1 MPRSLQPLDHRPAH
15 LAKPNK
21 AQVHFAFLIAVC
33 FWIGIASA
41 QSYPAKPV
49 RVVVPWPPAGVTDVL
64 TRTLVQA
71 MSESTG
77 QQFVVENRPGA
88 GGTVGLAPVAKSAPD
103 GYTLV
108 ASDVPSHAIS
118 ATLYAKLP
126 YDVLGDFEPIA
137 MIAGS
142 PMVLVTGPGVGA
154 RTLPDFIAFAK
165 ANPGRSYGSS
175 GNGSITHL
183 AIERLKREAGIN
195 LVHVPYKGT
204 VPAIASVLSGDTVL
218 AFGTIPGVV
227 PHAKAGKLVLLG
239 ASFGKRFSQIP
250 EVPAIAET
258 LPGYDMG
265 FYTALFAP
273 AKTPPEIIARIS
285 SEVAKAL
292 AQPKVR
298 EIFANS
304 AAEPGAMTPAQLKQ
318 YLAAEVK
325 AWGEVVRSVG
335 LKID

>member
-1 MPRSLQPLDHRPAH
+1 
-15 LAKPNK
+15 
-21 AQVHFAFLIAVC
+21 
-33 FWIGIASA
+33 

-64 TRTLVQA
+64 TRALVQA
-71 MSESTG
+71 MSESMG

-88 GGTVGLAPVAKSAPD
+88 GGTLGLAPVAKSAPD
-103 GYTLV
+103 GYTIV

-126 YDVLGDFEPIA
+126 YDVLNDFEPIA

-142 PMVLVTGPGVGA
+142 PMVLTTNPALGV
-154 RTLPDFIAFAK
+154 RTLKDFILLARSRSA
-165 ANPGRSYGSS
+165 PMSYGSS

-183 AIERLKREAGIN
+183 AIERLKRDAAID

-204 VPAIASVLSGDTVL
+204 VPAIASVLSGDTAL

-239 ASFGKRFSQIP
+239 SSFGKRFSQIP
-250 EVPAIAET
+250 EVPAVAET
-258 LPGYDMG
+258 IPGYDMG
-265 FYTALFAP
+265 FYTALLAP
-273 AKTPPEIIARIS
+273 AKTPKEIVDKLYQ
-285 SEVAKAL
+285 EVVKAH
-292 AQPKVR
+292 AQPKVK

-304 AAEPGAMTPAQLKQ
+304 AAEPGTMTPAQLKQ

-325 AWGEVVRSVG
+325 AWGDVVRSVG

>member
-1 MPRSLQPLDHRPAH
+1 
-15 LAKPNK
+15 
-21 AQVHFAFLIAVC
+21 
-33 FWIGIASA
+33 
-41 QSYPAKPV
+41 
-49 RVVVPWPPAGVTDVL
+49 VVVPWPPAGVTDVL
-64 TRTLVQA
+64 TRALVQA
-71 MSESTG
+71 MSESMG

-103 GYTLV
+103 GYTIV

-126 YDVLGDFEPIA
+126 YDVLNDFEPIA

-142 PMVLVTGPGVGA
+142 PMVLTTNPALGV
-154 RTLPDFIAFAK
+154 RTLKDFLLLARSKSA
-165 ANPGRSYGSS
+165 PMSYGSS

-183 AIERLKREAGIN
+183 AIERLKRDAGID

-204 VPAIASVLSGDTVL
+204 VPAIASVLSGDTAL

-239 ASFGKRFSQIP
+239 SSFGKRFSQLP
-250 EVPAIAET
+250 EVPAVAET
-258 LPGYDMG
+258 IPGYDMG
-265 FYTALFAP
+265 FYTALLAP
-273 AKTPPEIIARIS
+273 AKTPKEIIDQLYQ
-285 SEVAKAL
+285 EVVKAH
-292 AQPKVR
+292 AQPKVK

-325 AWGEVVRSVG
+325 AWGDVVRSVG
-335 LKID
+335 LKVD

>member
-1 MPRSLQPLDHRPAH
+1 M
-15 LAKPNK
+15 
-21 AQVHFAFLIAVC
+21 
-33 FWIGIASA
+33 
-41 QSYPAKPV
+41 
-49 RVVVPWPPAGVTDVL
+49 VPWPPAGVTDVL
-64 TRTLVQA
+64 TRAIAQA

-88 GGTVGLAPVAKSAPD
+88 GGTLGLAPVAKSAPD

-126 YDVLGDFEPIA
+126 YDVLNDFEPIA
-137 MIAGS
+137 MLAGS
-142 PMVLVTGPGVGA
+142 PMVLVTHPSLGV
-154 RTLPDFIAFAK
+154 RSLPEFIRAVK
-165 ANPGRSYGSS
+165 GKNLSYGSS
-175 GNGSITHL
+175 GNGAITHL
-183 AIERLKREAGIN
+183 AIERLKREAGID

-204 VPAIASVLSGDTVL
+204 VPAIASVLAGDTVL
-218 AFGTIPGVV
+218 AFGTIPGVLS
-227 PHAKAGKLVLLG
+227 HAKAGKLVMLG

-273 AKTPPEIIARIS
+273 AKTPPEVIEKLAAEYR
-285 SEVAKAL
+285 KAA
-292 AQPKVR
+292 AQPKVK

-304 AAEPGAMTPAQLKQ
+304 AAEPGTMTPAELKR
-318 YLAAEVK
+318 YMASEVK
-325 AWGEVVRSVG
+325 AWGDVVRTVG
-335 LKID
+335 LKVD

>member
-1 MPRSLQPLDHRPAH
+1 M
-15 LAKPNK
+15 
-21 AQVHFAFLIAVC
+21 
-33 FWIGIASA
+33 
-41 QSYPAKPV
+41 
-49 RVVVPWPPAGVTDVL
+49 PWPPAGVTDVL
-64 TRTLVQA
+64 TRALAQA
-71 MSESTG
+71 MSESMG

-88 GGTVGLAPVAKSAPD
+88 GGTLGLAPVAKSAPD
-103 GYTLV
+103 GYTIV

-118 ATLYAKLP
+118 ASLYAKLP

-137 MIAGS
+137 VIAGS
-142 PMVLVTGPGVGA
+142 PMVLTTNPSLGV
-154 RTLPDFIAFAK
+154 RTLPDFIKLAK
-165 ANPGRSYGSS
+165 QNAGKMSYGSS

-183 AIERLKREAGIN
+183 AVERLKRDAGID

-204 VPAIASVLSGDTVL
+204 VPAIASVLSGDTAL

-227 PHAKAGKLVLLG
+227 PHARAGKLVLLG

-258 LPGYDMG
+258 VPGYDMG

-273 AKTPPEIIARIS
+273 AKTPKEIVDKLHQ
-285 SEVAKAL
+285 EVVKAH
-292 AQPKVR
+292 AQPKVK

-304 AAEPGAMTPAQLKQ
+304 AAEPGTMTTAQLKQ

-325 AWGEVVRSVG
+325 AWGDVVRSVG

>member
-1 MPRSLQPLDHRPAH
+1 MTRSLQVH
-15 LAKPNK
+15 LGILTALIL
-21 AQVHFAFLIAVC
+21 AFLVGTAT
-33 FWIGIASA
+33 A

-64 TRTLVQA
+64 TRALVQA
-71 MSESTG
+71 MSESMG

-88 GGTVGLAPVAKSAPD
+88 GGTVGLAPVAKSASD
-103 GYTLV
+103 GYTIV

-126 YDVLGDFEPIA
+126 YDVLADFEPVA

-142 PMVLVTGPGVGA
+142 PMVLTTNPALGV
-154 RTLPDFIAFAK
+154 RTLDEFIRLVRSK
-165 ANPGRSYGSS
+165 PGMSYGSS

-183 AIERLKREAGIN
+183 AIERLKRDAGID

-204 VPAIASVLSGDTVL
+204 VPAITSVLSGDTVL

-250 EVPAIAET
+250 DVPTIAET
-258 LPGYDMG
+258 VPGYDMG
-265 FYTALFAP
+265 FYTALLAP
-273 AKTPPEIIARIS
+273 AKTPKEIVDKLHQ
-285 SEVAKAL
+285 EVAKAQ

-304 AAEPGAMTPAQLKQ
+304 AAEPSTMNPAQLKA
-318 YLAAEVK
+318 YIAAEVR
-325 AWGEVVRSVG
+325 AWGDVVRAVG